1 MRILIQRVK
10 NASVTI
16 DRERYSSIDA
26 GLLVFIGIE
35 EADDSSDID
44 FLAAKLINLRLFD
57 DSSGVMNLSAVDT
70 GKEIMIIS
78 QFTLHASTRK
88 GNRPSYIRAA
98 RPEQAIPLYEKF
110 ICRTEELLGRKVSTG
125 IFGAMME
132 VNLINDGPVTIFID
146 SKKRE

>member
-16 DRERYSSIDA
+16 DREKYSSIDA
-26 GLLVFIGIE
+26 GLLVFLGIE
-35 EADDSSDID
+35 EADESSDID
-44 FLAAKLINLRLFD
+44 FLATKLINLRLFD
-57 DSSGVMNLSAVDT
+57 DSSGVMNLSALDT

-110 ICRTEELLGRKVSTG
+110 ILRTEELLGRKVSTG